1 MANEE
6 KSSMG
11 PQEEKPAIDT
21 KAIEAFINDKVDENV
36 EEVVRKYEAES
47 RFRNLSGLV
56 GKLVAAICI
65 IMSLFHLYTA
75 GFGVFEAIKQ
85 RNIHLTFVLVLSF
98 LMYPSR
104 RSEGSNKVGALDWI
118 LVGLSIFAGVYLMVI
133 YDALA
138 SRGGVTTP
146 MDIYVGG
153 LLCLLVLEAARRATG
168 KELPIMALIFLAYAI
183 FGNYI
188 PGQFG
193 HRGYSLE
200 RIIDHM
206 YLTTEGIYGVALG
219 VSATYIYLFILFGAF
234 LTQTGMAKFFNSLAM
249 SIAGGSPGGP
259 AKVSVFASGM
269 LGTINGSAVANV
281 ATTGAFTIPLMKSIG
296 YKPHFA
302 GAVEA
307 VASTGGQIMPPVMGA
322 AAFVM
327 AEFLGTSYSKI
338 MMSAIIPAGLYFLAC
353 WMMIHLEARKND
365 LKGLPKDQLPDLK
378 KVMREYGHL
387 SLPVLAIVALLL
399 YGLTPL
405 YAAFFTILI
414 TIAVSHLRRE
424 TGITFAG
431 IIHALESGA
440 KGAVGVAMA
449 CAVVGFVVGVSS
461 LTSLGLTFGN
471 NILNL
476 SQNNTLITLIL
487 TMITML
493 ILGMGLPTTACY
505 IVGATIAAPPLVKL
519 GVEPIVAHFFVF
531 YFACLSNLTPPVCL
545 AAFTAAGIAGAPPYK
560 VGWTSTRLGVAGF
573 LVPFL
578 AVYSPM
584 LMLAGKYTTFSLIAA
599 IVTAIVG
606 VVMLSAALEDWL
618 LRRCAIWERAILLV
632 CSLMLMIPG
641 QFTDVIGGAGVAL
654 VYIVQKR
661 SLNKYT
667 NSTAE

>member
-1 MANEE
+1 VSKDGGTILANEE
-6 KSSMG
+6 K
-11 PQEEKPAIDT
+11 PKIDA
-21 KAIEAFINDKVDENV
+21 KAIEAFINDKVDDNV

-47 RFRNLSGLV
+47 RFRKFSGLI
-56 GKLVAAICI
+56 GKFVAAICI

-98 LMYPSR
+98 LLYPSR
-104 RSEGSNKVGALDWI
+104 KSATSNKISWLDWI
-118 LVGLSIFAGVYLMVI
+118 LAGLSIFCGVYLMVI
-133 YDALA
+133 YNDLA
-138 SRGGVTTP
+138 NRGGVTMP

-168 KELPIMALIFLAYAI
+168 KELPIMALIFIAYAM
-183 FGNYI
+183 FGDYI

-200 RIIDHM
+200 RLIDHM

-219 VSATYIYLFILFGAF
+219 VSSTYIFLFILFGAF
-234 LTQTGMAKFFNSLAM
+234 LTETGMAKFFNSLAM
-249 SIAGGSPGGP
+249 AIAGSSPGGP
-259 AKVSVFASGM
+259 AKVAVFASGM

-296 YKPHFA
+296 YKAHFA

-327 AEFLGTSYSKI
+327 AEFLGTSYSTI
-338 MMSAIIPAGLYFLAC
+338 MLAAIIPAVLYFLAC
-353 WMMIHLEARKND
+353 WMMIHFEAEKNG
-365 LKGLPKDQLPDLK
+365 LQGLPKDQLPDIK
-378 KVMREYGHL
+378 KVIREYGHL
-387 SLPVLAIVALLL
+387 SLPVIAIVALLL

-414 TIAVSHLRRE
+414 TIAVSHIRRE
-424 TGITFAG
+424 TGISFAG
-431 IIHALESGA
+431 IIRALESGA

-461 LTSLGLTFGN
+461 LSSLGLTFGN
-471 NILNL
+471 NILSL
-476 SQNNTLITLIL
+476 SQNNMIITLIL
-487 TMITML
+487 TMITTL

-505 IVGATIAAPPLVKL
+505 IVGATIAAPPLIKL
-519 GVEPIVAHFFVF
+519 GVEPLVAHFFVF

-560 VGWTSTRLGVAGF
+560 VGWTSTRLGIAGF
-573 LVPFL
+573 IVPFL

-584 LMLAGKYTTFSLIAA
+584 LMLAGKYTTFSLIEA
-599 IVTAIVG
+599 IITAIVG

-618 LRRCAIWERAILLV
+618 LRRCKLWERALLLI
-632 CSLMLMIPG
+632 CSLMLMVPG
-641 QFTDVIGGAGVAL
+641 PLTDVVGGAGVAL
-654 VYIVQKR
+654 VYFIQRR
-661 SLNKYT
+661 SLKKM
-667 NSTAE
+667 SAAEGE

>member
-1 MANEE
+1 
-6 KSSMG
+6 MG
-11 PQEEKPAIDT
+11 GTTLASEEKPQVDT
-21 KAIEAFINDKVDENV
+21 KAIEAFINDQAAENAD
-36 EEVVRKYEAES
+36 EVVRKYEAES
-47 RFRNLSGLV
+47 RFRKFSGIM

-98 LMYPSR
+98 LLYPSR
-104 RSEGSNKVGALDWI
+104 KSDSGGKASWLDWI
-118 LVGLSIFAGVYLMVI
+118 LVGLSIYVGVYLMLI
-133 YDALA
+133 YDDLA
-138 SRGGVTTP
+138 NRGGVTVP
-146 MDIYVGG
+146 MDIYMGG

-168 KELPIMALIFLAYAI
+168 KELPIMALLFIAYAM
-183 FGNYI
+183 FGDYI

-200 RIIDHM
+200 RLIDHM

-234 LTQTGMAKFFNSLAM
+234 LSETGMAKFFNSLAM
-249 SIAGGSPGGP
+249 AIAGGSPGGP
-259 AKVSVFASGM
+259 AKVAVFASGM

-327 AEFLGTSYSKI
+327 AEFLGTSYSTI
-338 MMSAIIPAGLYFLAC
+338 MMAAVIPAVLYYLAC
-353 WMMIHLEARKND
+353 WTMIHLEARKEG
-365 LKGLPKDQLPDLK
+365 LQGLPADQLPDIK
-378 KVMREYGHL
+378 KVLREYGHL
-387 SLPVLAIVALLL
+387 SLPVFAIVGLLL

-414 TIAVSHLRRE
+414 TIVVSHLRKA
-424 TGITFAG
+424 TGISLAG
-431 IIHALESGA
+431 ITRALIAGA

-471 NILNL
+471 NILAM
-476 SQNNTLITLIL
+476 SQNNMLLTLFL

-519 GVEPIVAHFFVF
+519 GVEPLVAHFFVF

-560 VGWTSTRLGVAGF
+560 VGWTSTRLGIAGF

-584 LMLAGKYTTFSLIAA
+584 LMLAGKFTMLSLVEA
-599 IVTAIVG
+599 IITAVVG
-606 VVMLSAALEDWL
+606 VIMLSAALEDFL
-618 LRRCAIWERAILLV
+618 LRRCKLWERVILLV
-632 CSLMLMIPG
+632 CSLLLMVPG
-641 QFTDVIGGAGVAL
+641 LVTDIVGGVGVAL
-654 VYIVQKR
+654 VYFVQKR
-661 SLNKYT
+661 SLKN
-667 NSTAE
+667 E

>member
-1 MANEE
+1 LA
-6 KSSMG
+6 S
-11 PQEEKPAIDT
+11 EEKPQVDT
-21 KAIEAFINDKVDENV
+21 KAIEAFINDQAAENAD
-36 EEVVRKYEAES
+36 EVVRKYEAES
-47 RFRNLSGLV
+47 RFRKFSGIM

-98 LMYPSR
+98 LLYPSR
-104 RSEGSNKVGALDWI
+104 KSDSGGKASWLDWI
-118 LVGLSIFAGVYLMVI
+118 LVGLSIYVGVYLMLI
-133 YDALA
+133 YDDLA
-138 SRGGVTTP
+138 NRGGVTVP
-146 MDIYVGG
+146 MDIYMGG

-168 KELPIMALIFLAYAI
+168 KELPIMALLFIAYAM
-183 FGNYI
+183 FGDYI

-200 RIIDHM
+200 RLIDHM

-234 LTQTGMAKFFNSLAM
+234 LSETGMAKFFNSLAM
-249 SIAGGSPGGP
+249 AIAGGSPGGP
-259 AKVSVFASGM
+259 AKVAVFASGM

-327 AEFLGTSYSKI
+327 AEFLGTSYSTI
-338 MMSAIIPAGLYFLAC
+338 MMAAVIPAVLYYLAC
-353 WMMIHLEARKND
+353 WTMIHLEARKEG
-365 LKGLPKDQLPDLK
+365 LQGLPADQLPDIK
-378 KVMREYGHL
+378 KVLREYGHL
-387 SLPVLAIVALLL
+387 SLPVFAIVGLLL

-414 TIAVSHLRRE
+414 TIVVSHLRKA
-424 TGITFAG
+424 TGISLAG
-431 IIHALESGA
+431 ITRALIAGA

-471 NILNL
+471 NILAM
-476 SQNNTLITLIL
+476 SQNNMLLTLFL

-519 GVEPIVAHFFVF
+519 GVEPLVAHFFVF

-560 VGWTSTRLGVAGF
+560 VGWTSTRLGIAGF

-584 LMLAGKYTTFSLIAA
+584 LMLAGKFTMLSLVEA
-599 IVTAIVG
+599 IITAVVG
-606 VVMLSAALEDWL
+606 VIMLSAALEDFL
-618 LRRCAIWERAILLV
+618 LRRCKLWERVILLV
-632 CSLMLMIPG
+632 CSLLLMVPG
-641 QFTDVIGGAGVAL
+641 LVTDIVGGVGVAL
-654 VYIVQKR
+654 VYFVQKR
-661 SLNKYT
+661 SLKN
-667 NSTAE
+667 E

>member
-1 MANEE
+1 
-6 KSSMG
+6 MG
-11 PQEEKPAIDT
+11 GTTLASEEKPQVDT
-21 KAIEAFINDKVDENV
+21 KAIEAFINDQAAENAD
-36 EEVVRKYEAES
+36 EVVRKYEAES
-47 RFRNLSGLV
+47 RFRKFSGIM

-98 LMYPSR
+98 LLYPSR
-104 RSEGSNKVGALDWI
+104 KSDSGGKASWLDWI
-118 LVGLSIFAGVYLMVI
+118 LVGLSIYVGVYLMLI
-133 YDALA
+133 YDDLA
-138 SRGGVTTP
+138 NRGGVTVP
-146 MDIYVGG
+146 MDIYMGG

-168 KELPIMALIFLAYAI
+168 KELPIMALLFIAYAM
-183 FGNYI
+183 FGDYI

-200 RIIDHM
+200 RLIDHM

-234 LTQTGMAKFFNSLAM
+234 LSETGMAKFFNSLAM
-249 SIAGGSPGGP
+249 AIAGGSPGGP
-259 AKVSVFASGM
+259 AKVAVFASGM

-327 AEFLGTSYSKI
+327 AEFLGTSYSTI
-338 MMSAIIPAGLYFLAC
+338 MMAAVIPAVLYYLAC
-353 WMMIHLEARKND
+353 WTMIHLEARKEG
-365 LKGLPKDQLPDLK
+365 LQGLPADQLPDIK
-378 KVMREYGHL
+378 KVLREYGHL
-387 SLPVLAIVALLL
+387 SLPVFAIVGLLL

-414 TIAVSHLRRE
+414 TIVVSHLRKA
-424 TGITFAG
+424 TGISLAG
-431 IIHALESGA
+431 ITRALIAGA

-471 NILNL
+471 NILAM
-476 SQNNTLITLIL
+476 SQNNMLLTLFL

-519 GVEPIVAHFFVF
+519 GVEPLVAHFFVF

-560 VGWTSTRLGVAGF
+560 VGWTSTRLGIAGF

-584 LMLAGKYTTFSLIAA
+584 LMLAGKFTMLSLVEA
-599 IVTAIVG
+599 IITAVVG
-606 VVMLSAALEDWL
+606 VIMLSAALEDFL
-618 LRRCAIWERAILLV
+618 LRRCKLWERVILLV
-632 CSLMLMIPG
+632 CSLLLMVPG
-641 QFTDVIGGAGVAL
+641 LVTDIVGGVGVAL
-654 VYIVQKR
+654 VYFVQKR
-661 SLNKYT
+661 SLKND
-667 NSTAE
+667 

>member
-1 MANEE
+1 
-6 KSSMG
+6 MG
-11 PQEEKPAIDT
+11 GTTLASQEKPQIDA
-21 KAIEAFINDKVDENV
+21 KAIEAFINDQAAENAD
-36 EEVVRKYEAES
+36 EVVRKYEAES
-47 RFRNLSGLV
+47 RFRKFSGYM

-98 LMYPSR
+98 LLYPSR
-104 RSEGSNKVGALDWI
+104 KTDAGAKTSWLDWI
-118 LVGLSIFAGVYLMVI
+118 LVGLSIYVGVYLMLI
-133 YDALA
+133 YDDLA
-138 SRGGVTTP
+138 NRGGVTEP
-146 MDIYVGG
+146 MDIYMGG
-153 LLCLLVLEAARRATG
+153 ILCLLVLEAARRATG
-168 KELPIMALIFLAYAI
+168 KELPIMALLFIAYAM
-183 FGNYI
+183 FGDYI

-200 RIIDHM
+200 RLIDHM

-234 LTQTGMAKFFNSLAM
+234 LSETGMAKFFNSLAM
-249 SIAGGSPGGP
+249 AIAGGSPGGP
-259 AKVSVFASGM
+259 AKVAVFASGM

-327 AEFLGTSYSKI
+327 AEFLGTSYSTI
-338 MMSAIIPAGLYFLAC
+338 MMAAVIPAVLYYLAC
-353 WMMIHLEARKND
+353 WTMIHLEARKEG
-365 LKGLPKDQLPDLK
+365 LQGLPADQLPNIK
-378 KVMREYGHL
+378 KVVSEYGHL
-387 SLPVLAIVALLL
+387 SLPVFAIVALLL

-414 TIAVSHLRRE
+414 TIVVSHLRKA
-424 TGITFAG
+424 TGITLAG
-431 IIHALESGA
+431 ITRALIAGA

-471 NILNL
+471 NILAM
-476 SQNNTLITLIL
+476 SQNNMILTLFL

-519 GVEPIVAHFFVF
+519 GVEPLVAHFFVF

-560 VGWTSTRLGVAGF
+560 VGWTSTRLGIAGF

-584 LMLAGKYTTFSLIAA
+584 LMLAGKFTTLSLVEA
-599 IVTAIVG
+599 IITAIVG
-606 VVMLSAALEDWL
+606 VVMLSAALEDFL
-618 LRRCAIWERAILLV
+618 LRRCKIWERAILLV
-632 CSLMLMIPG
+632 CSLLLMVPG
-641 QFTDVIGGAGVAL
+641 LVTDIVGGLGVAL
-654 VYIVQKR
+654 VYFSQKR
-661 SLNKYT
+661 SLKND
-667 NSTAE
+667 

>member
-1 MANEE
+1 
-6 KSSMG
+6 MG
-11 PQEEKPAIDT
+11 GTTLASQEKPQIDA
-21 KAIEAFINDKVDENV
+21 KAIEAFINDQAAENAD
-36 EEVVRKYEAES
+36 EVVRKYEAES
-47 RFRNLSGLV
+47 RFRKFSGMM

-98 LMYPSR
+98 LLYPSR
-104 RSEGSNKVGALDWI
+104 KTDAGTKTSWLDWI
-118 LVGLSIFAGVYLMVI
+118 LVGLSIYVGVYLMLI
-133 YDALA
+133 YDDLA
-138 SRGGVTTP
+138 NRGGVTVP
-146 MDIYVGG
+146 MDIYMGG

-168 KELPIMALIFLAYAI
+168 KELPIMALLFIAYAM
-183 FGNYI
+183 FGDYI

-200 RIIDHM
+200 RLIDHM

-234 LTQTGMAKFFNSLAM
+234 LSETGMAKFFNSLAM
-249 SIAGGSPGGP
+249 AIAGGSPGGP
-259 AKVSVFASGM
+259 AKVAVFASGM

-327 AEFLGTSYSKI
+327 AEFLGTSYSTI
-338 MMSAIIPAGLYFLAC
+338 MMAAVIPAVLYYLAC
-353 WMMIHLEARKND
+353 WTMIHLEARKEG
-365 LKGLPKDQLPDLK
+365 LQGLPADQLPDIK
-378 KVMREYGHL
+378 KVIREFGHL
-387 SLPVLAIVALLL
+387 SLPVFAIVGLLL

-414 TIAVSHLRRE
+414 TIVVSHLRKA
-424 TGITFAG
+424 TGITLAG
-431 IIHALESGA
+431 ITRALIAGA

-471 NILNL
+471 NILAM
-476 SQNNTLITLIL
+476 SQNNMLLTLFL

-519 GVEPIVAHFFVF
+519 GVEPLVAHFFVF

-560 VGWTSTRLGVAGF
+560 VGWTSTRLGIAGF

-584 LMLAGKYTTFSLIAA
+584 LMLAGKFTTLSLVEA
-599 IVTAIVG
+599 IITAVVG
-606 VVMLSAALEDWL
+606 VIMLSAALEDFL
-618 LRRCAIWERAILLV
+618 LRRCKLWERAILLV
-632 CSLMLMIPG
+632 CSLMLMVPG
-641 QFTDVIGGAGVAL
+641 LVTDIVGGVGVAL
-654 VYIVQKR
+654 VYFSQKR
-661 SLNKYT
+661 SLKN
-667 NSTAE
+667 E